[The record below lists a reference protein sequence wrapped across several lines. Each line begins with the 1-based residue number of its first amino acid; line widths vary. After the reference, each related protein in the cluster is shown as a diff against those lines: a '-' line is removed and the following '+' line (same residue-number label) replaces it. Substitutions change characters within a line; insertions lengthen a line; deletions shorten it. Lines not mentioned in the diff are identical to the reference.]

1 MFTWNGSM
9 LVDLSSNNKQDP
21 LLKRRGFFHLQSI
34 YNKIKNMKHIL
45 NNLTEQ
51 EKNAIREQHSGG
63 MKVMTEKFSKL
74 INSKLGDSK
83 PLVAEQ
89 IQSRIPSG
97 PSPVA
102 KPTSPSQITSP
113 KPNNSIVPCSQLG
126 IKSLGSCD
134 SKTKRPIDYCSAL
147 GVKTPGYCYIDT
159 KQPMTSTR
167 GGTMQNEQV
176 MQALKNV
183 AMKGMDYAKK
193 GLNIIQGK
201 TGNKFFDAAIGAKLG
216 KMQDGKSSN
225 EKVFCM
231 DDSCEDS
238 VRVFSDG
245 RIVFERAE
253 FGTKDKG
260 KMVLNSD
267 NSFVIKFDDGTSS
280 NKFKPQ

>member
-1 MFTWNGSM
+1 
-9 LVDLSSNNKQDP
+9 
-21 LLKRRGFFHLQSI
+21 
-34 YNKIKNMKHIL
+34 
-45 NNLTEQ
+45 
-51 EKNAIREQHSGG
+51 
-63 MKVMTEKFSKL
+63 
-74 INSKLGDSK
+74 
-83 PLVAEQ
+83 
-89 IQSRIPSG
+89 
-97 PSPVA
+97 
-102 KPTSPSQITSP
+102 
-113 KPNNSIVPCSQLG
+113 
-126 IKSLGSCD
+126 
-134 SKTKRPIDYCSAL
+134 
-147 GVKTPGYCYIDT
+147 
-159 KQPMTSTR
+159 MTSTR